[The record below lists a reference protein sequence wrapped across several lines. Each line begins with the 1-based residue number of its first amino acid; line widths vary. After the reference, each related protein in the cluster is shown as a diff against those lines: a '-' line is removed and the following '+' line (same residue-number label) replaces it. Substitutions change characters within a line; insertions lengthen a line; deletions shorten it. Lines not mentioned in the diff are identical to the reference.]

1 MDRIIMREKK
11 TDNVGKEVGVGCLTE
26 TVLDCC
32 GVLVVQRK
40 DVGVRNMKSE
50 LKRGRF
56 GARED
61 M

>member
-1 MDRIIMREKK
+1 MREKK